1 MTSKTDVEFAA
12 ADGTVLSAWLFQ
24 PDDVDGLL
32 PAITMAHGFG
42 ATKWHGLEQ
51 AAEAFAAAGFVV
63 LVHDHRNFG
72 TSGGFPRGDIDPWA
86 QIADW
91 RRAISYL
98 ESLDDVNP
106 QRIGLWGTSYAG
118 GHALVLAAT
127 DRRVSAVVSQA
138 PTIDGWESG
147 SRRVAP
153 QDVAALEE
161 AFNDDERAQLRGEPP
176 RTQRFVSA
184 DPAAPASYHSSD
196 TYDFY
201 HQPIP
206 AGVWSNDMTLQ
217 SVRRSRMYEPGRWIT
232 RISPTPLLLI
242 EPTHD
247 TTAPTDLALRAFE
260 QAHEPK
266 ALVLIDGG
274 HYSVYLEQFPKAS
287 DAAVSFFREHLGSSN
302 LLVRSEGGR

>member
-1 MTSKTDVEFAA
+1 MTTKTDVEFTA
-12 ADGTVLSAWLFQ
+12 ADGIMLSAWLFR
-24 PDDVDGLL
+24 PDHTEAPR

-42 ATKWHGLEQ
+42 ATKWHGLQQ
-51 AAEAFAAAGFVV
+51 AAEAFVAAGFIV

-72 TSGGFPRGDIDPWA
+72 SSGGLPRGDIDPWA

-98 ESLDDVNP
+98 ENLDTVDSA
-106 QRIGLWGTSYAG
+106 RIGLWGTSYAG

-127 DRRVSAVVSQA
+127 DRRIRAVVSQA

-153 QDVAALEE
+153 QNVAALEE

-176 RTQRFVSA
+176 RTQQFA
-184 DPAAPASYHSSD
+184 ATDPSAPASYHSQD

-206 AGVWSNDMTLQ
+206 EGLWSNEMTLQ

-242 EPTHD
+242 APTHD
-247 TTAPTDLALRAFE
+247 TTAPTDLALRAYE

-266 ALVLIDGG
+266 SIALIDGG
-274 HYSVYLEQFPKAS
+274 HYSVYFDQFPPAS
-287 DAAVSFFREHLGSSN
+287 AAAVDFFLEHL
-302 LLVRSEGGR
+302 